1 MNNNTPELTD
11 AAAPEPTEAAPE
23 PPSTTLESTEAAPEP
38 GDKAAREAAKYR
50 RRLRE
55 VEAERD
61 RLAGQVEA
69 LQRGV
74 IERLCSEKFNLKP
87 EALWAAGYTVAD
99 LVDEGGRPDEGK
111 VEKAVY
117 ATAERFGI
125 RGFGNVVPRA
135 GTIPKPP
142 IDFDLVTWRDLID
155 PYKN

>member
-1 MNNNTPELTD
+1 TPEPAG
-11 AAAPEPTEAAPE
+11 AAAPEPAGTTSEPTEAAPE
-23 PPSTTLESTEAAPEP
+23 LTEGNP

-74 IERLCSEKFNLKP
+74 IERLCSEKFKLKP

-99 LVDEGGRPDEGK
+99 LVDEGGRPDEDK
-111 VEKAVY
+111 VERAVY
-117 ATAERFGI
+117 ATAEKFGI

-135 GTIPKPP
+135 GTIP
-142 IDFDLVTWRDLID
+142 
-155 PYKN
+155 

>member
-69 LQRGV
+69 LQRGE
-74 IERLCSEKFNLKP
+74 IARLAYENYNVKG

-99 LVDEGGRPDEGK
+99 LVDEGGRPDEAK
-111 VEKAVY
+111 VREAAN
-117 ATAERFGI
+117 ATAEKFGI
-125 RGFGNVVPRA
+125 RQF
-135 GTIPKPP
+135 
-142 IDFDLVTWRDLID
+142 
-155 PYKN
+155 

>member
-1 MNNNTPELTD
+1 MNNNTPELTE
-11 AAAPEPTEAAPE
+11 AAAPEPTEAAAPE
-23 PPSTTLESTEAAPEP
+23 PTEAAAPEPTEATP

-74 IERLCSEKFNLKP
+74 IERLCSEKFKLKP

-99 LVDEGGRPDEGK
+99 LVDEGGRPEDPK
-111 VEKAVY
+111 S
-117 ATAERFGI
+117 
-125 RGFGNVVPRA
+125 VV
-135 GTIPKPP
+135 
-142 IDFDLVTWRDLID
+142 
-155 PYKN
+155 

>member
-1 MNNNTPELTD
+1 MSNNTPEPTEATPEPTD
-11 AAAPEPTEAAPE
+11 AAAPEPTEAAAPE
-23 PPSTTLESTEAAPEP
+23 PTEATP

-99 LVDEGGRPDEGK
+99 LVDEGGRPDEAK
-111 VEKAVY
+111 VREGAN
-117 ATAERFGI
+117 ATAEKFGI
-125 RGFGNVVPRA
+125 RQFGNCVPLE
-135 GTIPKPP
+135 GSNPKPP
-142 IDFDLVTWRDLID
+142 ISLITWHDLLD